1 MSIIEGD
8 KMLSNGFLL
17 NIEKLVRILNDKLPE
32 YSNISCDFK
41 SFNEVGI
48 NESYIYARY
57 GTSKY
62 QIAIWVGNAEYFEYD
77 NLEEKPYK
85 FDVRIESESELCRC
99 LEYEFEHSQ
108 DFNKTIDIAIKWIE
122 KNLKDIK

>member
-1 MSIIEGD
+1 
-8 KMLSNGFLL
+8 MLSNGFLL
-17 NIEKLVRILNDKLPE
+17 NIEKLVRILNDRLPD

-62 QIAIWVGNAEYFEYD
+62 QIAIWVEDSKYFQED
-77 NLEEKPYK
+77 STNKPYK
-85 FDVRIESESELCRC
+85 FDIRIESELDNSRYCEH
-99 LEYEFEHSQ
+99 EFEHTQ
-108 DFNKTIDIAIKWIE
+108 DFKDSINIAINWIE
-122 KNLKDIK
+122 KKLKEVKLC